1 MKLHEKTSNS
11 YFRSGNRSQILRS
24 LIASTRT
31 KSKGLNYQKKSSVSV
46 ERAGN
51 YVSVN
56 HLEVVSKP
64 ALLVDDNLETII
76 CFFFLHVTIEPLIST
91 FELKYARGDN

>member
-1 MKLHEKTSNS
+1 M
-11 YFRSGNRSQILRS
+11 G
-24 LIASTRT
+24 LIT
-31 KSKGLNYQKKSSVSV
+31 KKKSSVSV

-56 HLEVVSKP
+56 HLKVVSKP

-76 CFFFLHVTIEPLIST
+76 CFFLCYH
-91 FELKYARGDN
+91 

>member
-64 ALLVDDNLETII
+64 ALLVDENLETII
-76 CFFFLHVTIEPLIST
+76 CFFLHVTIEPLIST
-91 FELKYARGDN
+91 FELKYATGNN